1 MKNIYVVRGDFGRY
15 TEAFKE
21 NNYVGIGWFEFE
33 IKKGTTRDEIKEFY
47 KEQYPKDAPLRAGQ
61 NAGQV
66 FRFVNEINVGD
77 IVITPYTM
85 DILLVGEVVGENYY
99 ESDSTSRFGL
109 RKKVKWSQQTLSRH
123 DLSVPLQNTLRSSL
137 TVYKVNNGREILEAL
152 ALVPKN
158 EIIQRADIN
167 IYNIIREKLLELDGF
182 EFETFV
188 GYLLRAI
195 GFEPTD
201 GKQGGIGD
209 GGIDFEGILDVFGVA
224 SINLQVQVKRYAKN
238 KIGWKD
244 IQALRGAMKKDF
256 QGCFITLSDFH
267 NKAIEN
273 AKDENKVPITLI
285 NGKKLIDIFIDKYDD
300 ITFTLREEEN
310 DDLADKL
317 KFKKALIPL

>member
-1 MKNIYVVRGDFGRY
+1 MKNIYVVRADFGKY

-21 NNYVGIGWFEFE
+21 NNYVGIGWFAFE
-33 IKKGTTRDEIKEFY
+33 IPKGTTRDQIKEYY
-47 KEQYPKDAPLRAGQ
+47 KKEYPKDAPLRAGQ

-66 FRFVNEINVGD
+66 YRFINEINIGD
-77 IVITPYTM
+77 IVITPYAK
-85 DILLVGEVVGENYY
+85 DSLLVGEVIGENYY
-99 ESDSTSRFGL
+99 EFDSSSRFGL
-109 RKKVKWSQQTLSRH
+109 RKKVKWSQHVLSRY

-152 ALVPKN
+152 SLIPKN
-158 EIIQRADIN
+158 EIIYKADIN
-167 IYNIIREKLLELDGF
+167 IYNIIKEKLLDLDGF

-188 GYLLRAI
+188 GYLLRVI

-201 GKQGGIGD
+201 EKQGGIGD

-244 IQALRGAMKKDF
+244 IQAFRGAMKKDF
-256 QGCFITLSDFH
+256 QGCYITLSDFH
-267 NKAIEN
+267 KKAAEN
-273 AKDENKVPITLI
+273 AKDVNKVPINLI
-285 NGKKLIDIFIDKYDD
+285 NGKMLIDIFIDKYDD
-300 ITFTLREEEN
+300 IISILREEEN
-310 DDLADKL
+310 DELADKL